1 MPNNLGRKESYFE
14 KYEAMSDQILEEYL
28 RQDANGE
35 EAEIELDELL
45 CIMEVLAQR
54 KRNAGMIVKTPEEAW
69 ESLEKDY
76 LYTDEEVTMEQI
88 RPKSLPTKT
97 ASKWKTVFMEWR
109 RAFIAV
115 AASLAIVLS
124 CSFTAKAMGFDFW
137 GFIATWS
144 KETFSLS
151 DEGATKLPEPSTVSG
166 YTVETLDELFD
177 LYEIDSTF
185 IPSWLPEGYTLF
197 DAIVDET
204 PFQVEALLVYKQDN
218 NMIKVSIKSYIE
230 NEREHIET
238 STEGTAYHEFN
249 GISLYIFENMDRLQ
263 GVWSQEN
270 YQCYISGDLTQDEL
284 ISVFESMQKG

>member
-35 EAEIELDELL
+35 EAAIELDELL

-97 ASKWKTVFMEWR
+97 ASKWKTVFLEWR
-109 RAFIAV
+109 RAFVAV
-115 AASLAIVLS
+115 AASLAIVIC
-124 CSFTAKAMGFDFW
+124 CSFSAKSMGFDLW
-137 GFIATWS
+137 DFIATWS

-151 DEGATKLPEPSTVSG
+151 DENATKLPEPATVSG
-166 YTVETLDELFD
+166 YTVETLEELFD
-177 LYEIDSTF
+177 LYGIDLTL
-185 IPSWLPEGYTLF
+185 IPSWLPNDYALLDVIF
-197 DAIVDET
+197 DESL
-204 PFQVEALLVYKQDN
+204 FQVDALIVYKRDDDI
-218 NMIKVSIKSYIE
+218 IKISIKSYIE

-238 STEGTAYHEFN
+238 SNEGTAYYEYN
-249 GISLYIFENMDRLQ
+249 GISLYIFENMDQLQ

-284 ISVFESMQKG
+284 ISVFKSMQKG